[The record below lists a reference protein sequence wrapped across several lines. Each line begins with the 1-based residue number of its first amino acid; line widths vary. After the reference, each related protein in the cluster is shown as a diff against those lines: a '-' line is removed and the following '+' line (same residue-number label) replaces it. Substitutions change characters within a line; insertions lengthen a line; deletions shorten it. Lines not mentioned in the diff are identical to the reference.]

1 VKYLTTGIIVSTLIC
16 SNAIA
21 KQCDVNFN
29 YGVVIDPSHVRM
41 LEHGNTFVQV
51 NGQNQLFVNGREIV
65 LDQAQRELLTQ
76 YIIGIRQQVPE
87 IVSIAIEGVDI
98 GLKAVNQVIGGLT
111 GENSASHQK
120 FQQKF
125 DEMEA
130 HLRKRFNHSDSSY
143 YIGAQDF
150 DDFGEIFA
158 GEFES
163 EIEEIVTDSIGSIL
177 VAVGEAITDDDDTK
191 TSEKRENTFD
201 ERMSSM
207 GKDLKLEITSRV
219 NSLEQKA
226 EHFCQSLIELD
237 RIETKLQ
244 QSIYQLLEFDLIK
257 TSSE

>member
-1 VKYLTTGIIVSTLIC
+1 VKYLTAGIIVSTLIC
-16 SNAIA
+16 SNAVA

-29 YGVVIDPSHVRM
+29 YGVVIDPNHVRM

-51 NGQNQLFVNGREIV
+51 NGQNQLFVNGREI
-65 LDQAQRELLTQ
+65 LLNQEQKALLTQ
-76 YIIGIRQQVPE
+76 YIIGIRKQVPE

-130 HLRKRFNHSDSSY
+130 HLRKRFNHSDNSY

-163 EIEEIVTDSIGSIL
+163 EIEEIVANSIGSIL

-191 TSEKRENTFD
+191 NSEKRVNTFD

-226 EHFCQSLIELD
+226 DQFCQSLIQLD
-237 RIETKLQ
+237 RIETDLQ